1 MMSCKEDTMP
11 RNAPTYKN
19 ISKKIMN
26 DKRQVPKY
34 TLDNMNHVEH
44 GTVSSLKGDVAELK
58 ASAWLMEQGFYVF
71 TNFSKSG
78 GIDLIAVREELG
90 NCVIYPIDV
99 KTMTR
104 YRKKKNTS
112 YDTEQY
118 CYYSFYRTP
127 VQKEMNVRLLYYY
140 SHSGKFMFQ
149 DEEEKLLPKGVAG
162 KGVHRFAFDVN
173 E

>member
-1 MMSCKEDTMP
+1 MMNCKEDTML
-11 RNAPTYKN
+11 RKYKN
-19 ISKKIMN
+19 LIIKEKKQTPIRM
-26 DKRQVPKY
+26 
-34 TLDNMNHVEH
+34 T
-44 GTVSSLKGDVAELK
+44 SFLKGDVAELK
-58 ASAWLMEQGFYVF
+58 AAAWLMEQGFFVF
-71 TNFSKSG
+71 TNVSKSG
-78 GIDLIAVREELG
+78 AIDLIAVREELG

-140 SHSGKFMFQ
+140 PKSGKFMFQ
-149 DEEEKLLPKGVAG
+149 DEEEKLLQKSIRTGLDINV
-162 KGVHRFAFDVN
+162 FDVK